1 MPNACISISF
11 PGLPPRVTFDIH
23 TSMIQ
28 RLDRFTD
35 TDLPGRHSTLLSEIS
50 GRR

>member
-1 MPNACISISF
+1 MHNTCISISF

-23 TSMIQ
+23 ASMIQ
-28 RLDRFTD
+28 GLDRFTE
-35 TDLPGRHSTLLSEIS
+35 TDLPGRHSTLLLEIS